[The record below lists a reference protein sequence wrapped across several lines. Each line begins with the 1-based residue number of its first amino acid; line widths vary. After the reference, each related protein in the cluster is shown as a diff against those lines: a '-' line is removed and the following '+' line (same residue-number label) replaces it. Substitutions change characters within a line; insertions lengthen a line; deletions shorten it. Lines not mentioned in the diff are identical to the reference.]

1 MTATYSRSRA
11 IGVPHDCNK
20 LLCRHVE
27 MLRDDISLLKKEMQ
41 TSHADIS
48 GAVSITTNI
57 DGRFHMLE
65 SEMHGF
71 WKKMKDD
78 ETAKADKAAA
88 ARSQS
93 SSPVSSTP
101 LLSIITTNVCEPSQ
115 FRPLVLP
122 TDTSLCT
129 VPRCFVQTRMS
140 LQCFGNR
147 GTVMTGTQGCIQ
159 L

>member
-1 MTATYSRSRA
+1 
-11 IGVPHDCNK
+11 
-20 LLCRHVE
+20 

-57 DGRFHMLE
+57 DARFHMLE

-78 ETAKADKAAA
+78 ETAKADKADKAAA

-101 LLSIITTNVCEPSQ
+101 LLSIITTNVCEPSE